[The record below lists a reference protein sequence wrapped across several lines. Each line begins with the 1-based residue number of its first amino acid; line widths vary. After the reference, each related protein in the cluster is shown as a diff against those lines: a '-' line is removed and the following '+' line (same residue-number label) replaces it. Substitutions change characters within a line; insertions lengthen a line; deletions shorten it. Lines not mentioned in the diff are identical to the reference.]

1 VTKIIPD
8 GSGYFEVSSNSS
20 HSLEGI
26 VSNGNFDTERYVTV
40 KDGQYLKFSRA
51 SVVVK

>member
-1 VTKIIPD
+1 MN
-8 GSGYFEVSSNSS
+8 E
-20 HSLEGI
+20 
-26 VSNGNFDTERYVTV
+26 NFGTERYVTV